1 MEYLFN
7 IYCRFIASAIL
18 YGNWF
23 TARTLYRQV
32 FNEIKKKIWLNEVI
46 FLEFPWD
53 YSEILRRFQEW
64 AYLLDT
70 EHAPSPKKLIC
81 DFILLLFVSRQSLVF
96 RIERRYANEN
106 YAGGSNDSIIHLV
119 EEKNFQNPTPDYI
132 TYVRWTIFQFIL

>member
-1 MEYLFN
+1 M
-7 IYCRFIASAIL
+7 
-18 YGNWF
+18 
-23 TARTLYRQV
+23 
-32 FNEIKKKIWLNEVI
+32 I